1 MFNLY
6 PPIESSA
13 HGFLKVDQLHNI
25 YWEQSGNPNGV
36 PVLFLHGG
44 PGSGTNPS
52 QRRYFDPKYYRII
65 LFDQRGSG
73 KSQPFAEIKD
83 NTIWHLVDDIEALR
97 KYFGVSKW
105 IVFGGSWGV
114 TLSLTYG
121 IMFPHR
127 CIAFVLR
134 GIFLGRQIELD
145 WFLNGIKNIFPESHK
160 KFVEFLPK
168 EERNNLLSNFHQR
181 LINTDKT
188 IHLPAAYAWNRFEM
202 ECSSLIQKVPVNQE
216 IGTIALARIEAH
228 YFLNQMFLKD
238 WPILKHLKPIQ
249 NHKTFIIHGRYD
261 IICPTITAVE
271 LATRLPNSDL
281 KILPK
286 AGHSAM
292 EQEISSALIEVMDQ
306 LRNYECPQI

>member
-1 MFNLY
+1 
-6 PPIESSA
+6 
-13 HGFLKVDQLHNI
+13 
-25 YWEQSGNPNGV
+25 
-36 PVLFLHGG
+36 
-44 PGSGTNPS
+44 
-52 QRRYFDPKYYRII
+52 
-65 LFDQRGSG
+65 
-73 KSQPFAEIKD
+73 
-83 NTIWHLVDDIEALR
+83 
-97 KYFGVSKW
+97 
-105 IVFGGSWGV
+105 
-114 TLSLTYG
+114 
-121 IMFPHR
+121 
-127 CIAFVLR
+127 
-134 GIFLGRQIELD
+134 
-145 WFLNGIKNIFPESHK
+145 
-160 KFVEFLPK
+160 
-168 EERNNLLSNFHQR
+168 
-181 LINTDKT
+181 
-188 IHLPAAYAWNRFEM
+188 M

-228 YFLNQMFLKD
+228 YFLHQMFLKD